1 MTVGTER
8 QALDALVS
16 AAWEA
21 RVARDPY
28 TAATSG
34 RKVTR
39 YPRGDLAEAEA
50 AAAEA
55 RVRRDSL
62 ERIDLSHLGRTD
74 RLTAAYL
81 RHWLDLEID
90 EPRLWWTGFGIT
102 PYSGGA
108 VLSMVPSLVFRH
120 IDLSDPAESD
130 RYIKLAGEFA
140 EAIEAMRERV
150 LAQAE
155 RGWRVPRPALPTVR
169 RTIEGV
175 ASAVAAALLLADER
189 PASNAAR
196 AAVKAIVEGR
206 LKPAFAR
213 LLEAIG
219 PGYEAAAPT
228 AAGMMHQPGGAE
240 AYHLW
245 IRYHLGYEAEP
256 AAIHQ
261 TGLDEVGRL
270 AAEMKRVRIER
281 FGHNGDE
288 SSFHERLR
296 HDPKAKAPSIEA
308 LEATYRGHLERMAP
322 VFDRIVRK
330 PPRARAMVRRLAP
343 ELEAGMTFGFY
354 EPPKDSGAEGTYFYS
369 GKGIPD
375 RLQMNA
381 APLIF
386 HELVPGHHVHI
397 TRQQENDALPELRR
411 RTFQFNA
418 FNEGWAEYSAGLAEE
433 EGLYDDPYDYYGW
446 LSHQRFVAQRLVVD
460 TGLNALGWTLDQ
472 AHAYM
477 SANTLEKPEQ
487 VTSEIL
493 RYSTD
498 MPAQALCY
506 RMGFLKFRELR
517 AKAKSTLG
525 RKFDLADFHEAIL
538 DQGCLPLP
546 VLAQSLDAWAEERAV
561 LIGQQR

>member
-1 MTVGTER
+1 MTVKTAK

-16 AAWEA
+16 ETWEA
-21 RVARDPY
+21 SVERSPY

-34 RKVTR
+34 RKVMR
-39 YPRGDLAEAEA
+39 YPRGDLGEAQA
-50 AAAEA
+50 AAATA
-55 RVRRDSL
+55 RIRRDRL
-62 ERIDLSHLGRTD
+62 DRIDLSHLGRTD
-74 RLTAAYL
+74 RLTAAFL
-81 RHWLDLEID
+81 RHWLEMEID
-90 EPRLWWTGFGIT
+90 EPRLWWISFGIA

-108 VLSMVPSLVFRH
+108 LLATVPPLVFGP
-120 IDLSDPAESD
+120 IDLRDAAEAE
-130 RYIKLAGEFA
+130 RYVKLAGEFA
-140 EAIEAMRERV
+140 DSIEAMRERV
-150 LAQAE
+150 LAQAG
-155 RGWRVPRPALPTVR
+155 RGWRLPKPALATAR
-169 RTIEGV
+169 RTIEGIAPV
-175 ASAVAAALLLADER
+175 ATAAILRAKDRQASDATRMAVE
-189 PASNAAR
+189 
-196 AAVKAIVEGR
+196 AIVAER

-219 PGYEAAAPT
+219 PDYEAAAPT
-228 AAGMMHQPGGAE
+228 AAGMMHQPGGAD
-240 AYHLW
+240 AYRLW
-245 IRYHLGYEAEP
+245 IRYHLGYDADP
-256 AAIHQ
+256 AWIHW

-270 AAEMKRVRIER
+270 AAEMERVRIEH

-288 SSFHERLR
+288 ASFHERLR
-296 HDPKAKAPSIEA
+296 GDPKAKAPSVEA
-308 LEATYRGHLERMAP
+308 LEAIYRRHLERMAP
-322 VFDRIVRK
+322 VFGRIVSK
-330 PPRARAMVRRLAP
+330 PPRAKPTVKRLAP

-354 EPPKDSGAEGTYFYS
+354 DPPKDVGGEGTYFYS
-369 GKGIPD
+369 GNGIPD

-381 APLIF
+381 APVIF

-411 RTFQFNA
+411 RTFQFSA

-460 TGLNALGWTLDQ
+460 TGLNSLGWTLER

-498 MPAQALCY
+498 LPAQALCY

-517 AKAKSTLG
+517 AKARSALG
-525 RKFDLADFHEAIL
+525 PKFDLADFHEAIL
-538 DQGCLPLP
+538 EQGCLPIP
-546 VLAQSLDAWAEERAV
+546 VLEQSLEAWADERAD
-561 LIGQQR
+561 R